1 MECSLPDSSIYG
13 ILQARMLELGVMPSS
28 RASSWPRDQTQV
40 SYAAGRFFT
49 IWATRESHSLT
60 SPTKMSIFHEMLLNR
75 SNSFIGWKRLWQP
88 ELSNPSDGQVMGKN
102 LTTSSNIRQM
112 KCPPHTGQRVAPAE
126 LCLMALPLSD
136 GTGCF
141 LQVDVSSTAVLL
153 QIRTCPVI
161 CWGPEAL
168 RGRTRKWILLG
179 SKTKCALRKTKAL
192 GEPISPRVPSA
203 DSSLFSHLHAH
214 CLPCPCVTRNP
225 MSTTFSFSQ
234 LNTAEPRVRWVI
246 GGQETNRSVYFQ
258 VLSTL
263 IFPFCF

>member
-1 MECSLPDSSIYG
+1 MECSPPDSSIYG
-13 ILQARMLELGVMPSS
+13 ILQAGMLEWGVMPSS

-40 SYAAGRFFT
+40 SCAAGRFFT
-49 IWATRESHSLT
+49 TWATRESHSLA

-75 SNSFIGWKRLWQP
+75 SNSFIGWKRPWQP
-88 ELSNPSDGQVMGKN
+88 ELSNPSDGQVMAKN

-112 KCPPHTGQRVAPAE
+112 KCPPHTGQLVAPAE
-126 LCLMALPLSD
+126 LCLMALPFSD

-161 CWGPEAL
+161 CWGPQTL

-192 GEPISPRVPSA
+192 GEPISPWVPSA
-203 DSSLFSHLHAH
+203 QGCLIAHSLVICMHIA
-214 CLPCPCVTRNP
+214 CPALV
-225 MSTTFSFSQ
+225 
-234 LNTAEPRVRWVI
+234 
-246 GGQETNRSVYFQ
+246 
-258 VLSTL
+258 
-263 IFPFCF
+263 